1 MGERVRQNG
10 ERMTKELKQQ
20 FTLKIS
26 QANKTQLIVI
36 LYEMLLSYL
45 DEAQEAHQNGN
56 RAEFREAIRKARGCL
71 KELMASL
78 HFEYEPA
85 MNILQLYLY
94 ANREMTRADIRNSME
109 ELEHVRRIMTKLHEA
124 YEKVSDQDTSEP
136 VMANIQTVYAGLT
149 YGKNT
154 LTENLADQGSNRGF
168 RA

>member
-1 MGERVRQNG
+1 
-10 ERMTKELKQQ
+10 MTKELKQQ
-20 FTLKIS
+20 FTLKIT

-45 DEAQEAHQNGN
+45 EEAQEAHKNAD
-56 RAEFREAIRKARGCL
+56 RAGFREAIRKARGCL
-71 KELMASL
+71 KELTASL

-85 MNILQLYLY
+85 MNLLQLYLY
-94 ANREMTRADIRNSME
+94 ANREMAMADIRNSME
-109 ELEHVRRIMTKLHEA
+109 ELEHVRMIITKLHAA
-124 YEKVSDQDTSEP
+124 YQEISSQDTSEP

-149 YGKNT
+149 YGKND

>member
-1 MGERVRQNG
+1 
-10 ERMTKELKQQ
+10 MTKELKQQ

-26 QANKTQLIVI
+26 EANKTQLVVI

-45 DEAQEAHQNGN
+45 DEAKEAHQRED
-56 RAEFREAIRKARGCL
+56 RAGFREAIRKARGCL

-85 MNILQLYLY
+85 MNLLQLYLY
-94 ANREMTRADIRNSME
+94 ANREMARADIRNSME
-109 ELEHVRRIMTKLHEA
+109 ELEHVRMVMTKLHKA
-124 YEKVSDQDTSEP
+124 YQEISLQDTSDP
-136 VMANIQTVYAGLT
+136 VMANTQTVYAGLT

>member
-1 MGERVRQNG
+1 
-10 ERMTKELKQQ
+10 MTKELKQQ

-36 LYEMLLSYL
+36 LYEMLLCYL
-45 DEAQEAHQNGN
+45 DEAQEAHQNGS
-56 RAEFREAIRKARGCL
+56 RADFREAIRKARGCL

-85 MNILQLYLY
+85 MNLLQLYLY

-124 YEKVSDQDTSEP
+124 YEKVSGQDTSEP

-154 LTENLADQGSNRGF
+154 LVENLADQGSNRGF